1 MSTEA
6 FDQSYEKWNVS
17 RWVTYPKGCNLP
29 DFVDYDWNRAFAHHG
44 TRYLP
49 EHRAYPGKSHLYD
62 AITPRE
68 LVVTVH
74 AEMGKQYHTLLAPCP
89 HNGIHGTAVERR
101 YYSALLQEGFVTR
114 DIDEWIQRKNWSGA
128 LRRKLVK
135 NRVNL
140 ASSVAEYRESAS
152 MFVVVAKRLF
162 EAYRDIRHGRF
173 PKFKRWSVS
182 DIPASI
188 LYYNFGVAPLV
199 GDLFSV
205 VEALR
210 LKLTAPITVRTSA
223 SVRRDLAA
231 ENVQFGGNEFQLSGD
246 IRQRATIYY
255 DMDPEQYASEYFDF
269 GNPIEWAWELIPFSF
284 VLDWVLPVG
293 DYLESLDNLNGL
305 SNIRGVVTTKVYE
318 RAYGRWGQAS
328 VNEEAFRSYTRTYK
342 RDVITSVPIPLPS
355 WNPSPSYMKL
365 LNAGSILTT
374 MRLNAFPMLKFLR

>member
-1 MSTEA
+1 M
-6 FDQSYEKWNVS
+6 K
-17 RWVTYPKGCNLP
+17 YPPNCLP
-29 DFVDYDWNRAFAHHG
+29 DVIDYDWNGAFVHRG

-49 EHRAYPGKSHLYD
+49 SHRTYPGKEHLYD
-62 AITPRE
+62 ALTGRE
-68 LVVTVH
+68 PVSTAH
-74 AEMGKQYHTLLAPCP
+74 AEYGKQYHTVLTPCP
-89 HNGIHGTAVERR
+89 HNGIHGTVHDRR
-101 YYSALLQEGFVTR
+101 YYSAVNHPGFITR
-114 DIDEWIQRKNWSGA
+114 DISQWIQRKTWAGA

-135 NRVNL
+135 GRVNL

-152 MFVVVAKRLF
+152 MFVSLAKRLF

-188 LYYNFGVAPLV
+188 LLYNFGVAPLV
-199 GDLFSV
+199 GDLYSV

-210 LKLTAPITVRTSA
+210 LKLSAPITCRTSA
-223 SVRRDLAA
+223 SVKRDLAG
-231 ENVQFGGNEFQLSGD
+231 ENIHWAGMQYQLSGS

-255 DMDPEQYASEYFDF
+255 DMDPEQFASEYFDF
-269 GNPIEWAWELIPFSF
+269 GNPIEWVWELIPFSF

-318 RAYGRWGQAS
+318 HANGRWDQAS
-328 VNEEAFRSYTRTYK
+328 IVEAPFRSYMRTYQ
-342 RDVITSVPIPLPS
+342 RDLIDTIPIPLPS

-374 MRLNAFPMLKFLR
+374 MRLNAYPMLKFLR